1 MPFELDPV
9 RTRVLGAL
17 LEKDLATPEY
27 YPLSLNALV
36 NACNQKSNR
45 DPVVSY
51 DEIDVRTALDS
62 LRDLRLVAFV
72 SGPGSRVEKYR
83 HRLSELMNLTR
94 GELAALSVL
103 LLRGPQT
110 VGELKQRTASMH
122 PFEDLAIVEHTL
134 KRLSEREPEPL
145 AVEMPRLPGARE
157 PRWSHLFSGEPVVP
171 AAAESAPPVEA
182 GLRDRVAQL
191 EAALTEVREELHLL
205 RQDIDALRRRLP

>member
-1 MPFELDPV
+1 VPFELDPV
-9 RTRVLGAL
+9 QARVLGAL

-36 NACNQKSNR
+36 SACNQKTNR

-51 DEIDVRTALDS
+51 DESDVRAALDS

-72 SGPGSRVEKYR
+72 SGAGSRVEKYR

-94 GELAALSVL
+94 GELAVLAVL

-110 VGELKQRTASMH
+110 VGELKQRTPSMH
-122 PFEDLAIVEHTL
+122 PFEDLDIIDHTL
-134 KRLSEREPEPL
+134 QRLSEREPDPL
-145 AVEMPRLPGARE
+145 AVQMPRLPGARE
-157 PRWSHLFSGEPVVP
+157 PRWSHLLSGEPVAP
-171 AAAESAPPVEA
+171 AALEFASPAEP

-191 EAALTEVREELHLL
+191 EATLSEVREELHLL
-205 RQDIDALRRRLP
+205 RQEIDAIRRRLP